1 MVLLATHALVLVVK
15 EKLQMEGG
23 KVTLR
28 LS

>member
-1 MVLLATHALVLVVK
+1 MVLPATHTLVSVPK